1 MYLCISNVIDDLG
14 SICMCKIDENRG
26 WCFLRGKGLF
36 FIIQLRFSCFLLCF
50 QRHDDR
56 GWNAVS
62 FNWSFEILI
71 MSVMQV
77 RYLLPFFV
85 CPILLFTHVL
95 LPTICCKRIPQ
106 TVVCSM
112 PALQLIGFVWL
123 RFKVTGMFCCYV
135 RLHVY
140 KVMLCCQEMRT
151 ALATTTKRLFVTVVT
166 TSLPPHFGFCR
177 RLQRKMKWR
186 TRLALV
192 SNEVTFFKWFIIYT
206 SWFKDEFFFSILK
219 VPCLQCYTWK
229 NGMALFKC
237 LTIKY

>member
-1 MYLCISNVIDDLG
+1 MYLCISNVIDDFG

-50 QRHDDR
+50 QRHNDR
-56 GWNAVS
+56 DWNAVS
-62 FNWSFEILI
+62 YNWSFEILI
-71 MSVMQV
+71 MSDMQV

-85 CPILLFTHVL
+85 CPILLFPHV
-95 LPTICCKRIPQ
+95 CCKRIPPNS
-106 TVVCSM
+106 CLFNAC
-112 PALQLIGFVWL
+112 PAVDWFCVI
-123 RFKVTGMFCCYV
+123 KVTGMFCCYV

-140 KVMLCCQEMRT
+140 KVMLCCQEMRS

-166 TSLPPHFGFCR
+166 TSLPPRFGSCR
-177 RLQRKMKWR
+177 RLQRKIKWR

-192 SNEVTFFKWFIIYT
+192 SYEVTFFKWFIIYK
-206 SWFKDEFFFSILK
+206 SWFKDEVVFSVLK

-229 NGMALFKC
+229 NGMTLFKC
-237 LTIKY
+237 LAIKY